1 MNPRF
6 NSAISTYGA
15 EAKAKLANPV
25 VRGEPE
31 EQLRAPLERLIVDLA
46 DFCGFHRSDVIAV
59 GESPL
64 HELKTRPDYAITVR
78 KALVGF
84 IEVKAPGKGADPR
97 RFKDRHDK
105 GQWEKLRSLPNLI
118 YTDGNEFSLW
128 RNGEIEGAPVRLIG
142 DVVTSGTDLC
152 APPGL
157 LGLFEDFIR
166 WQPIPPRDAKQL
178 AEVSARLCRLL
189 REEVTEQLLLGSAAL
204 TALAADW
211 RKLLFP
217 EASDAQFA
225 DGYAQAV
232 TFGMLMARA
241 REINLGDGLDR
252 AAKRLGET
260 NSLIGTALRL
270 LTDAAENQQTLKTSL
285 GTLTRVLDS
294 VHWTTISKGNPDA
307 WLYFYEDFLEVYDN
321 KLRKQTGSYYTPPE
335 VVAAMVRLV
344 DEALRSRFALPSG
357 LADPAVTLAD
367 PAVGTGTFMLGTLR
381 RIAETV
387 AADEGPGAV
396 PAAIDAVVRR
406 LLAFEIQLGPF
417 AVAQL
422 RILAELADLIGAAPT
437 TPLRMFVT
445 DTLGNPYIEQE
456 WVPAILGPIAES
468 RRRANEIKRLEPI
481 TVVIG
486 NPPYKEKAKNR
497 GGWVEAGSANSPEP
511 APLAAWIPPPE
522 WGVSAHAKHLRNLY
536 VYFWRWATWKVF
548 DHDPKAN
555 TGIVCFITV
564 AGFLNGPGFERMRD
578 YLRRTA
584 NEIWVLD
591 CSPEGHQPEVN
602 TRIFEGVQQPVCI
615 VLASRSPDTSTET
628 PAVVRFRALPA
639 GHRRAKFAALE
650 SLTLDADG
658 WVECPSS
665 WRAPFLPESIGAW
678 ATYPKLTNLFVYNG
692 SGVMPGR
699 TWIIAPDV
707 ESLRRR
713 WQTLIDAPDA
723 QKEVLFHPHLRNGQ
737 PGDKH
742 SRRIVPKGLPGYE
755 PRPTPVADERALY
768 VTPVRY
774 GFRSFDRQ
782 WIIPDNRLINQP
794 NPELWESHSNR
805 QVYLTAFDAHSPTAG
820 PALTFTGLIPDLH
833 HYKGSF
839 GGRVFPLW
847 RERDASVPNVPLE
860 LLGYLGK
867 KYQKPVSA
875 EDFMAYVAA
884 AMAHPAFTAR
894 FKADLVQ
901 PGLRVPLTADAE
913 LFFAT
918 AEIGR
923 TVIWLHTFGER
934 FSDPKNARPAGPPR
948 LPKDVAPRVPM
959 AGAISQ
965 DPAEMPDSMEY
976 DKAKRRL
983 LIGSGYVEGVAP
995 EVWDYEVSGKHV
1007 LRQWFSYRKAN
1018 RERPI
1023 IGDRRPP
1030 SKLGDIQPDHWL
1042 SEYTTELI
1050 NVLNVL
1056 GLLVS
1061 LEKSQAKLLEQIC
1074 SGQIISVEELRVA
1087 GALTPSGARTRKT
1100 GVSESTN
1107 QPSLLD

>member
-1 MNPRF
+1 MDPRYS
-6 NSAISTYGA
+6 SAISTYGA
-15 EAKAKLANPV
+15 DAKAKLANPGAK
-25 VRGEPE
+25 GESE
-31 EQLRAPLERLIVDLA
+31 DQLRAPLERLVVDLA
-46 DFCGFHRSDVIAV
+46 EFCGFSRSEVIAV
-59 GESPL
+59 GESSL
-64 HELKTRPDYAITVR
+64 SELKTRPDYAITVR
-78 KALVGF
+78 RALVGF
-84 IEVKAPGKGADPR
+84 IEVKAPGKGANPR
-97 RFKDRHDK
+97 KFKDQHDK
-105 GQWEKLRSLPNLI
+105 GQWEKLQSLPNLL

-128 RNGEIEGAPVRLIG
+128 RDGEMAGSPVRLIG
-142 DVVTSGTDLC
+142 DVEISGSDLA

-178 AEVSARLCRLL
+178 AGMSARLCRLL
-189 REEVTEQLLLGSAAL
+189 REEVTEQLTLGSPAL
-204 TALAADW
+204 TALATDW

-217 EASDAQFA
+217 DASDAQFA

-241 REINLGDGLDR
+241 REIKLGTGLDQ
-252 AAKRLGET
+252 AARRLGET

-270 LTDAAENQQTLKTSL
+270 LTDAAENQETLKTSL

-335 VVAAMVRLV
+335 VVGAMVRLV
-344 DEALRSRFALPSG
+344 DEALRSRFALHSG
-357 LADPAVTLAD
+357 LASPAVTLAD

-445 DTLGNPYIEQE
+445 DTLGNPYVEQE

-468 RRRANEIKRLEPI
+468 RRKANEIKRQESI

-497 GGWVEAGSANSPEP
+497 GGWVESGSRNSPEP
-511 APLAAWIPPPE
+511 PPLAAWMPPPE
-522 WGVSAHAKHLRNLY
+522 WGVGAHAKHLRNLY

-548 DHDPKAN
+548 DHDPVAN
-555 TGIVCFITV
+555 HGIVCF
-564 AGFLNGPGFERMRD
+564 NGPGFERMRD

-584 NEIWVLD
+584 DEIWVID
-591 CSPEGHQPEVN
+591 CSPEGHQPEVH
-602 TRIFEGVQQPVCI
+602 TRIFQGVQQPVCI
-615 VLASRSPDTSTET
+615 VLASRSPAADPEV
-628 PAVVRFRALPA
+628 PATIRFRALPV
-639 GHRRAKFAALE
+639 GHRRVKFEALGG
-650 SLTLDADG
+650 LALDADG
-658 WVECPSS
+658 WAECPSD
-665 WRAPFLPESIGAW
+665 WRAPFLPESVGAW
-678 ATYPKLTNLFVYNG
+678 SMYPALEDLFIYNG

-699 TWIIAPDV
+699 TWVIAPDV
-707 ESLRRR
+707 ESLMRR
-713 WQTLIDAPDA
+713 WQTLIDAPGD

-742 SRRIVPKGLPGYE
+742 SKRVVTKGLPGYE
-755 PRPTPVADERALY
+755 PRTTPVADERGPCSP
-768 VTPVRY
+768 PVRY

-782 WIIPDNRLINQP
+782 WLIPDNRLINQP
-794 NPELWESHSNR
+794 NPELWESYSRH
-805 QVYLTAFDAHSPTAG
+805 QVYLTALARTSPSSG
-820 PALTFTGLIPDLH
+820 PALTFSGSIPDLD
-833 HYKGSF
+833 HYNGR

-847 RERDASVPNVPLE
+847 RDRDASVSNVPLS
-860 LLGYLGK
+860 LLAYLVE
-867 KYQKPVSA
+867 KYQRPVSA
-875 EDFMAYVAA
+875 EDFIAYIAA
-884 AMAHPAFTAR
+884 AMAHPAFTTR
-894 FKADLVQ
+894 FKSEFVQ
-901 PGLRVPLTADAE
+901 PGLRVPLTANADTFTNAAE
-913 LFFAT
+913 L
-918 AEIGR
+918 GR
-923 TVIWLHTFGER
+923 DIIWLHTFGER
-934 FSDPKNARPAGPPR
+934 FADPKRGRPTGPPR
-948 LPKDVAPRVPM
+948 LPKEIAPRIPT
-959 AGAISQ
+959 AGTVSQ
-965 DPAEMPDSMEY
+965 DPAEMPDSIDY
-976 DKAKRRL
+976 DEAKHRL
-983 LIGSGYVEGVAP
+983 LIGNGYVEGVAP
-995 EVWDYEVSGKHV
+995 DVWNYEVSGKQV

-1042 SEYTTELI
+1042 AEYTTELI
-1050 NVLNVL
+1050 NVLNVIGRL
-1056 GLLVS
+1056 VGL
-1061 LEKSQAKLLEQIC
+1061 EPAQAELLEHIC
-1074 SGQIISVEELRVA
+1074 SGQTISIEELRAA
-1087 GALTPSGARTRKT
+1087 GVLTMSATPASRTGTR
-1100 GVSESTN
+1100 GSPN
-1107 QPSLLD
+1107 QLDLLD